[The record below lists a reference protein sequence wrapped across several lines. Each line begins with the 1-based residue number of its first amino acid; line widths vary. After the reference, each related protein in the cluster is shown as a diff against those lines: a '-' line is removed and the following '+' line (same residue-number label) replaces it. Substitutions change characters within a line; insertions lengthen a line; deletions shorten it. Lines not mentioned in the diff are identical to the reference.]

1 MPDLLTRDDMTA
13 VGEAVA
19 DAIRT
24 RTRGGVG
31 ADGARLARRADGTAS
46 TLTDTG
52 RMLDSLRVTATDGG
66 VTVAPTVAY
75 AAHADAARPFVGLT
89 PSQQHDTADRVLE
102 GRLAARE
109 AELNR
114 NWKARR

>member
-1 MPDLLTRDDMTA
+1 MPELLTRSDLAA

-31 ADGARLARRADGTAS
+31 ADGKRLARRADGSAS

-52 RMLDSLRVTATDGG
+52 RMLDSLLVTATDRC

-75 AAHADAARPFVGLT
+75 ARHADAARPFVGLT
-89 PSQQHDTADRVLE
+89 PEQQHDTADRALE

-114 NWKARR
+114 SWKARR